1 VGRVVWESHCESCGA
16 AATRQ
21 SSHYK
26 DGECKK
32 MATFLKKGGKA
43 SLESVVRIPSR
54 LYNCAKIIVP
64 QPKKLFFSA
73 VLLPT

>member
-1 VGRVVWESHCESCGA
+1 VVWESHCESCGV

-43 SLESVVRIPSR
+43 SLESVVRILSR
-54 LYNCAKIIVP
+54 LCDCKNPFTPA
-64 QPKKLFFSA
+64 
-73 VLLPT
+73 